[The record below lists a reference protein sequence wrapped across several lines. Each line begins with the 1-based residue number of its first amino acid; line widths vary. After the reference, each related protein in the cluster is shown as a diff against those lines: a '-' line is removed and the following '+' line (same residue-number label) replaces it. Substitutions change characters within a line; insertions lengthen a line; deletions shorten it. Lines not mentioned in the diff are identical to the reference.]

1 MPLYEFYCEPC
12 HTVFTFRLMRMDTKA
27 RPACP
32 VCAAP
37 LRREISTF
45 AHIIS
50 RGAASPPDGGDG
62 SPQEPDAAAMQ
73 RMEEVIA
80 RMGDRI
86 QALDDD
92 DADPGEAVKVMREMA
107 ETGGFHFDK
116 DVKEA
121 LARIEA
127 GEAPEKIDA
136 EFAEVFERDNPFTGA
151 PDGRRTDNAL
161 SARTLRYLRPP
172 RRDPAWYDLHD
183 ANREES

>member
-12 HTVFTFRLMRMDTKA
+12 HTVFTFRSLRVDTNA
-27 RPACP
+27 RPRCP
-32 VCAAP
+32 VCNAP

-50 RGAASPPDGGDG
+50 RGAAATPSDNDDGA
-62 SPQEPDAAAMQ
+62 PQEPDAAAAQ

-107 ETGGFHFDK
+107 EAGGFHFDK

-127 GEAPEKIDA
+127 GEDPEKIDE
-136 EFAEVFERDNPFTGA
+136 EFAEVFERDNPFTDA
-151 PDGRRTDNAL
+151 PDGIRAGNAL

-172 RRDPAWYDLHD
+172 RRDPAWHDLQD
-183 ANREES
+183 ATS